1 MLSTILRVLKKIF
14 IAVAVWFMTLFVVLF
29 IGSALGLAD
38 AGEVPSAVYSLS
50 AVFAPIIVAILS
62 VLPKRK
68 KATSHT
74 ETTEAPQTQDLV
86 PHTEDLTPSS
96 DFAFLPL
103 PEVPSQHNSE
113 TSHTVLLK
121 ENAATVPALL
131 PPISV
136 SLFPPKI
143 SERQLECIRGRLNQ
157 LHDTEQLINSTVKPD
172 IFFKRLNFAL
182 DILLDLRNY
191 EKYGI
196 FKENSPT
203 SDYNEI
209 IRDLESIVDDF
220 IDRAIEANRQK
231 VLNLKTLSA
240 KKRNYEKFVI
250 ALIAAFDCANTFW
263 SGSKG
268 FPHYT
273 GPLYTES
280 NYRRVQSLYY
290 GLDELYQSQDL

>member
-1 MLSTILRVLKKIF
+1 MLSTILRVLTKVL
-14 IAVAVWFMTLFVVLF
+14 VAGAAWLITLFVVLF
-29 IGSALGLAD
+29 VGSSLGLAD
-38 AGEVPSAVYSLS
+38 AGEVPSAAYSLS
-50 AVFAPIIVAILS
+50 AVFVPIIVAILS
-62 VLPKRK
+62 ILPKSK
-68 KATSHT
+68 KSTSST
-74 ETTEAPQTQDLV
+74 ETTNAPAAPQTQDPV
-86 PHTEDLTPSS
+86 PHTEDLTPSL

-103 PEVPSQHNSE
+103 PEVPSQHNSA
-113 TSHTVLLK
+113 TSRTVLRK
-121 ENAATVPALL
+121 ENAAPVSALL

-143 SERQLECIRGRLNQ
+143 SERQLECVRGRLNQ
-157 LHDTEQLINSTVKPD
+157 LHDTEQLIYSTVNPD

-209 IRDLESIVDDF
+209 IQNMEVIVDSF
-220 IDRAIEANRQK
+220 IDRSIEANRQK
-231 VLNLKTLSA
+231 LLALKTSGA
-240 KKRNYEKFVI
+240 KKSNYEKFVI

-268 FPHYT
+268 YPHYS
-273 GPLYTES
+273 GPLYTEN
-280 NYRRVQSLYY
+280 NYRRAQALFED
-290 GLDELYQSQDL
+290 LDNLD